1 MRNSEPMKTL
11 LLKLILLSVFVTSV
25 SAFVKYAFYEPDNS
39 LPWAFVSDQ
48 IYLKSKIYEKK
59 QKSINTVF
67 IGSSVI
73 RRGFNP
79 EIFDSLTR
87 KSTTTSSFN
96 FGVNW
101 MGTPESFYMIDHVFL
116 TKNSNIKYAF
126 IEVSKLKYVD
136 YPNLH
141 TTRAT
146 YWYNNTYFIFT
157 LKAFINSATTKWYVK
172 AAALLTHSISFIE
185 NKIGLDYWHIISDFQ
200 FRQTK
205 LGDTLDLV
213 PYNYR
218 GFDPLIG
225 NPYLDTEINAEE
237 NVQLGIRELLLDTTG
252 LYNRKVLSANAF
264 TAVEKGK
271 GLQTVN
277 NVYLHIL
284 NSLKDELLSQGIY
297 PIFVLAP
304 RADKRQYEEVLP
316 LFYSLDPKYRINIA
330 DSRKFP
336 ELYSLQFSADE
347 THLNKKGAARFS
359 EILAE
364 EFLQLLDQNQNLKQT
379 N

>member
-1 MRNSEPMKTL
+1 MKTL

-73 RRGFNP
+73 RRGSNP

-87 KSTTTSSFN
+87 KSTITSSFN

-297 PIFVLAP
+297 PIFVLVHEP
-304 RADKRQYEEVLP
+304 INGNMKK
-316 LFYSLDPKYRINIA
+316 FYPCFIPWIPNTGSILQIA
-330 DSRKFP
+330 VSFP
-336 ELYSLQFSADE
+336 SC
-347 THLNKKGAARFS
+347 
-359 EILAE
+359 ILCS
-364 EFLQLLDQNQNLKQT
+364 FQLMKLI
-379 N
+379 